1 MLVLVCMETNT
12 PAAPGNL
19 TFTWLFDGD
28 LEDDQVILHCN
39 WMGGGDVSVMTMIGD
54 TQCSAMSAF
63 ILNNVARVTGSMEGD
78 GGM

>member
-28 LEDDQVILHCN
+28 LEDDQVILD
-39 WMGGGDVSVMTMIGD
+39 GGGGHVSVMTMIGD

>member
-28 LEDDQVILHCN
+28 LEDDQVILD
-39 WMGGGDVSVMTMIGD
+39 GGGGACLCHDHDRGHSV
-54 TQCSAMSAF
+54 QCHER
-63 ILNNVARVTGSMEGD
+63 IHPQQRREGD
-78 GGM
+78 WLHGGRWWHVAV

>member
-28 LEDDQVILHCN
+28 LEDDQVICIAIG
-39 WMGGGDVSVMTMIGD
+39 WGGG
-54 TQCSAMSAF
+54 MS
-63 ILNNVARVTGSMEGD
+63 LS
-78 GGM
+78 